1 MFSAKKYIFTFL
13 FLLHLFYVHSPV
25 SAGADRKGKDS
36 GPTIY
41 LDYSGNSR
49 MKNPIYDFM
58 YFVPMVSLTLVES
71 VSIAG
76 NAQQVGII
84 SRKILVDDD
93 SFKATIEFRMVG
105 KGYHKNAYDPEDMIA
120 DNVKHIEKPDPLKN
134 MLDYITFEG
143 ESYGTVEIKG
153 VRSGP
158 VDIATEITISFNGR
172 GNKSPVTIGIY
183 DVKCVNG
190 KYKYQNRHN
199 KTIVRVDS
207 LTFQR
212 AAGAAT
218 MEVRLASLYDFQD
231 SENLWA
237 ILKGKIVTLFL
248 PPIRIDDFGNDVML
262 DFALALYKGEDTF
275 TFPKARMLKL
285 PSRGR

>member
-1 MFSAKKYIFTFL
+1 MFPLKKCIFVSLSIFL
-13 FLLHLFYVHSPV
+13 CVQTPV
-25 SAGADRKGKDS
+25 SAGAPQMTTDS

-41 LDYSGNSR
+41 LDYSNNSH

-71 VSIAG
+71 VS
-76 NAQQVGII
+76 NDDNTQRVGIV
-84 SRKILVDDD
+84 SCKRLADDD
-93 SFKATIEFRMVG
+93 SFQATIEFRMAG
-105 KGYHKNAYDPEDMIA
+105 KGYHKNTYDPEDMIA
-120 DNVKHIEKPDPLKN
+120 DNVEHIEKPEPLKN

-158 VDIATEITISFNGR
+158 VELATEITVTFNAR
-172 GNKSPVTIGIY
+172 DHKSPVTIGIY

-190 KYKYQNRHN
+190 KYKYENRYN

-212 AAGAAT
+212 TAGPAK
-218 MEVRLASLYDFQD
+218 MDVKLASLYGSQD

-237 ILKGKIVTLFL
+237 ILTGKIVSLFL
-248 PPIRIDDFGNDVML
+248 PPIRIDDLGNDVML
-262 DFALALYKGEDTF
+262 DFGLALYKGKATF
-275 TFPKARMLKL
+275 TFPKARKLKL
-285 PSRGR
+285 PAKGR

>member
-1 MFSAKKYIFTFL
+1 MFPAKKCVFA
-13 FLLHLFYVHSPV
+13 FLLILLYVQTPI
-25 SAGADRKGKDS
+25 SAGADKRATDS

-41 LDYSGNSR
+41 LDYSNNSH

-71 VSIAG
+71 VSSDD

-84 SRKILVDDD
+84 SRKRLVDDD
-93 SFKATIEFRMVG
+93 SFQATIEFRMVG
-105 KGYHKNAYDPEDMIA
+105 KGSHRNSYDPEDMIA
-120 DNVKHIEKPDPLKN
+120 DNVKHVEKPEPLKN

-158 VDIATEITISFNGR
+158 VELATEIVINFNAR
-172 GNKSPVTIGIY
+172 NHKSPVTIGIY

-190 KYKYQNRHN
+190 KYKYENRYN

-212 AAGAAT
+212 AAGPAK
-218 MEVRLASLYDFQD
+218 MEVKLASLYDFQD

-237 ILKGKIVTLFL
+237 ILKGKIITLFL

-262 DFALALYKGEDTF
+262 DFGLALYKGKTTF
-275 TFPKARMLKL
+275 TFPKARKLKE
-285 PSRGR
+285 SHDQAE

>member
-1 MFSAKKYIFTFL
+1 MFDAKKYIFASFI
-13 FLLHLFYVHSPV
+13 LLHLFYVQAPV
-25 SAGADRKGKDS
+25 WAGADQKAADS
-36 GPTIY
+36 GPTIC

-71 VSIAG
+71 VSSAG
-76 NAQQVGII
+76 NAQLVEII
-84 SRKILVDDD
+84 SRKILADDD
-93 SFKATIEFRMVG
+93 SFKATVEFRMAG
-105 KGYHKNAYDPEDMIA
+105 KGSHKNAYDPEDMIS
-120 DNVKHIEKPDPLKN
+120 DNVKHIEKPEPLKN

-158 VDIATEITISFNGR
+158 IELATEIIISFNGR

-183 DVKCVNG
+183 DVKCVDG
-190 KYKYQNRHN
+190 KYKYQNRYN
-199 KTIVRVDS
+199 KTVVRVDS

-218 MEVRLASLYDFQD
+218 MDVKLASLYGFQD

-262 DFALALYKGEDTF
+262 DFGLALYKGKDTF
-275 TFPKARMLKL
+275 TFPIARKLKL